1 MPSLFI
7 FTLTLILP
15 KVHLICPEVNDKEAP
30 LWGFWPHDDKQEFC
44 LFITQHAVGGH
55 HHAWTTTALLC
66 LICRFCQHL
75 CCCCLLPAF
84 VFLYFGVFA
93 LPGAALETHAHKRP
107 LIHLCHLKI
116 AGWLQL
122 PEIEDGVTLFFHW
135 SHHQCWKCTASILW
149 CSGLTLLDSYPGV
162 TDMFSLA
169 LSVPVR
175 KGFGRAVLNCKPD
188 DKDYK

>member
-1 MPSLFI
+1 MRV
-7 FTLTLILP
+7 LTSRWQTGILP
-15 KVHLICPEVNDKEAP
+15 FHHTTCSRWPSSCLISG
-30 LWGFWPHDDKQEFC
+30 LC
-44 LFITQHAVGGH
+44 LKLT
-55 HHAWTTTALLC
+55 TTTALLC